1 MEEKYKA
8 KLKDLILQNISEKRT
23 YVSRISEELNVDFD
37 TVWSL
42 CSEISRDGY
51 INEREQIT
59 KNTRYKAVE
68 ITPDGKL
75 FYNSSS
81 YSCLYRGILLKKT
94 QSYMV
99 KIKDTTFKIIT
110 IIIMASSVIA
120 VVYFGLKN
128 NSKDKEIER
137 LKKQIELLQNK
148 SSEK

>member
-1 MEEKYKA
+1 
-8 KLKDLILQNISEKRT
+8 
-23 YVSRISEELNVDFD
+23 
-37 TVWSL
+37 
-42 CSEISRDGY
+42 
-51 INEREQIT
+51 
-59 KNTRYKAVE
+59 
-68 ITPDGKL
+68 
-75 FYNSSS
+75 
-81 YSCLYRGILLKKT
+81 
-94 QSYMV
+94 MV